1 MQDQNSLEWMNDHD
15 WVLVVGIVFFVLF
28 VACVL
33 CSTTTWFMKGIN
45 IKGIYI
51 YIACKVVVETLIQLV
66 HTPGVS

>member
-15 WVLVVGIVFFVLF
+15 WVLVVGIVFYVLF

-33 CSTTTWFMKGIN
+33 CSTWFMKGIN
-45 IKGIYI
+45 IKGI